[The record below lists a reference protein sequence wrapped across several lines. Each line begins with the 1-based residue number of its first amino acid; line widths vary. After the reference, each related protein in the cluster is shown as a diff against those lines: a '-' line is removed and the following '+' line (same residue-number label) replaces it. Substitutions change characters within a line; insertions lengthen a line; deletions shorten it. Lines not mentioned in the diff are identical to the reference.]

1 MEVEKKMIDQETMNW
16 INKLTTTDR
25 EFIIKTLTEWRKN
38 YDPSIEDNKEIY
50 VGFCEGF
57 LIPKKFLEP
66 IRNEE
71 MIQEIFN
78 EYRKKLPKE
87 LLTF

>member
-25 EFIIKTLTEWRKN
+25 EFIIKTLKKWTNKFM
-38 YDPSIEDNKEIY
+38 DKEIY
-50 VGFCEGF
+50 IGFCEGF